1 MPPAPWPCS
10 PLSGLSVLGPLS
22 RDPFVV
28 ASWVGFGL
36 YTLLVPLFQYIAVE
50 ATGRRVTGVLAG
62 ASEQAVL
69 AELEARRLTPV
80 ELAERGDSVGAGGFG
95 GRVPIRALGESYQQ
109 IADMLAAGVPL
120 MRALRL
126 LGSMKSRPKLAAL
139 YRALAEEV
147 EKGNELAEA
156 MSKTPRVFAPVHVA
170 MVRAGEKGGFL
181 EQVLA
186 RMATLVVRQAALR
199 SRLVDAMIYPAILM
213 VVGLVVGLVIFAVF
227 VPKFR
232 EVFTKTGGELPLV
245 TKLVFAMSDAVT
257 TYWMITLGV
266 LIAAALGWVVAL
278 RRPDVREWWEG
289 RKVRLPLLGGL
300 IRGYATAR
308 FCQLLGSMLAN
319 GVPMLAALSIAR
331 DGTGNVLMTR
341 AVDEATESV
350 RQGKSLAEPLLA
362 SGLVGED
369 VIEMI
374 RVGEAANNLDEVLI
388 KVGETV
394 EARLDRMLGVAVKLI
409 EPLMLLAL
417 ALTVG
422 TVAAGLILPM
432 TQMGNM
438 MGK

>member
-1 MPPAPWPCS
+1 M
-10 PLSGLSVLGPLS
+10 
-22 RDPFVV
+22 
-28 ASWVGFGL
+28 
-36 YTLLVPLFQYIAVE
+36 PLFQYTAIEVS
-50 ATGRRVTGVLAG
+50 GRRVSGVLAG

-69 AELEARRLTPV
+69 AELEARRLTPL
-80 ELAERGDSVGAGGFG
+80 ELAERGDGVGSGGFG

-120 MRALRL
+120 LRALRL

-139 YRALAEEV
+139 YRSLAEEV

-181 EQVLA
+181 EQVLG

-199 SRLVDAMIYPAILM
+199 SRLIDAMIYPAILM

-232 EVFTKTGGELPLV
+232 EVFSKMSSDLPLV
-245 TKLVFAMSDAVT
+245 TRVVFGISDAVT
-257 TYWMITLGV
+257 TYWMVTAGV
-266 LIAAALGWVVAL
+266 IVVAVVGWVLAL
-278 RRPDVREWWEG
+278 RRPDVRAWWEA

-331 DGTGNVLMTR
+331 DGTGNAMMTR
-341 AVDEATESV
+341 AVDDATESV

-362 SGLVGED
+362 SGLVEED

-374 RVGEAANNLDEVLI
+374 RVGEAANNLDEVLM
-388 KVGETV
+388 KVGETI
-394 EARLDRMLGVAVKLI
+394 EARLDRLLGVAVKLI

-432 TQMGNM
+432 TQMGSM
-438 MGK
+438 MSK